1 MKKYLA
7 VAVLACVTASAPGQ
21 VSQPSAQS
29 EVASSAD
36 ELKRLFD
43 EDQADRTTA
52 PGKNIDW
59 ESVSMRDEAR
69 EQRVKELLRGGA
81 FQSGADYYHAAMIL
95 QHSPEANDYLL
106 AHDLCVI
113 AISKG
118 EQRAKWLAAAS
129 LDRFLMAI
137 GRPQRFG
144 TQFVSRR
151 SFHPPK
157 LVPVDPDIPDQL
169 RRELNVPSLEE
180 AKAKEAAMIK
190 EFEENRRARQR

>member
-1 MKKYLA
+1 MKKYFA
-7 VAVLACVTASAPGQ
+7 IAVLACVTASAPGQ

-29 EVASSAD
+29 EVASTAD

-43 EDQADRTTA
+43 EDQADRMTA
-52 PGKNIDW
+52 PGKNFDW
-59 ESVSMRDEAR
+59 ETVGMRDEAR
-69 EQRVKELLRGGA
+69 EGRVKELLRAGA
-81 FQSGADYYHAAMIL
+81 LQSGADYYHAAMIL
-95 QHSPEANDYLL
+95 QHAAEADDYLL
-106 AHDLCVI
+106 AHDLCVV

-129 LDRFLMAI
+129 LDRFLRAI

-144 TQFVSRR
+144 TQFMSKRP
-151 SFHPPK
+151 FHPPK
-157 LVPVDPDIPDQL
+157 LVPVDPNVPDQL

-190 EFEENRRARQR
+190 QFEENRRAR